1 MKKIIF
7 SILVAVGASFIVPQA
22 TNAKNLA
29 TTDGYEI
36 EIIYNKSDKTTTV
49 ILYKDGVEV
58 GRETSPAN

>member
-7 SILVAVGASFIVPQA
+7 SILVAVGASFIVPQV

-58 GRETSPAN
+58 GRETSLAN